1 MLLASSP
8 LSLQRHRGDYPG
20 SLLRDGADPAFF
32 GGALRDAEGEPP
44 MRITFGPMTIIWDT
58 NVVVFT
64 TLTIILLAGV
74 AVNAL

>member
-1 MLLASSP
+1 
-8 LSLQRHRGDYPG
+8 
-20 SLLRDGADPAFF
+20 
-32 GGALRDAEGEPP
+32 